1 MKLAEEKKE
10 KLKKAELTRIKKWED
25 NLKRKKK
32 EALMEQAGLKGKS
45 EEAVGWKNI
54 VAGGKKSSDG
64 KGKGNKSTKE
74 KKRDSQART
83 VKSRHLQRFC
93 PACKAPM

>member
-1 MKLAEEKKE
+1 MAEEKKA

-25 NLKRKKK
+25 NLKRKRK

-45 EEAVGWKNI
+45 EEVGGWKHI
-54 VAGGKKSSDG
+54 VKKSCDG

-74 KKRDSQART
+74 KKRDSQARIVKAFAT
-83 VKSRHLQRFC
+83 VFTGPPSN
-93 PACKAPM
+93 